1 MRDHYLRLVYVLSA
15 YEFEL
20 AHSDT
25 MASRS
30 THLASQTAQMLNG
43 LAAPSALQQQE
54 DISTIFVI
62 GFPEDMQVGDI
73 LPNYYIVTNLNFKF
87 GSEGDC
93 GILTQKME
101 RIE

>member
-1 MRDHYLRLVYVLSA
+1 
-15 YEFEL
+15 
-20 AHSDT
+20 
-25 MASRS
+25 
-30 THLASQTAQMLNG
+30 MLNG

-62 GFPEDMQVGDI
+62 GFPEDMQ
-73 LPNYYIVTNLNFKF
+73 F